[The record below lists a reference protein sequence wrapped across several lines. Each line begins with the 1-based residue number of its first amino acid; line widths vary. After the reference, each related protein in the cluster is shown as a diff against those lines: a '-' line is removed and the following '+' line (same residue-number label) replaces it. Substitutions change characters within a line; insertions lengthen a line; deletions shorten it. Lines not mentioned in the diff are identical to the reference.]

1 MFTKKNLNKYILDY
15 IAECNKIGVHFKKVI
30 LFGSY
35 ARNSAH
41 KWSDI
46 DLALVSDDF
55 IDMGWDDR
63 SKIAPANIK
72 YVDIESHLFN
82 TAYFE
87 EGDPVIEEIINTG
100 KEIKF

>member
-1 MFTKKNLNKYILDY
+1 MFTKENLNKYISDY
-15 IAECNKIGVHFKKVI
+15 IKECNRIGINFKRII

-35 ARNSAH
+35 ARNNAH
-41 KWSDI
+41 EWSDI

-55 IDMGWDDR
+55 KDMGWDDY

-72 YVDIESHLFN
+72 FVDIESHVFN

-87 EGDPVIEEIINTG
+87 EGDPFIEEI
-100 KEIKF
+100 KKQVRK